1 MGEYA
6 SGADDAEGMLMRRS
20 IAAALTFAL
29 AMLAAPSA
37 DATAP
42 EGCGAFDT
50 QIPECEYT
58 ATTNGGLGGY
68 GAQPGGWKV
77 TIVRKGWRR
86 PLVVS
91 SAGGMETYPCGT
103 IMPGDKVTATSG
115 PGSGVFVGNPG
126 FCI

>member
-1 MGEYA
+1 MGEHS

-20 IAAALTFAL
+20 IAAVLTLAL
-29 AMLAAPSA
+29 AMLAAPKA
-37 DATAP
+37 DAQAP

-50 QIPECEYT
+50 QMPKCEYT
-58 ATTNGGLGGY
+58 ATTNAGLGGY
-68 GAQPGGWKV
+68 GGEPGGWKV
-77 TIVRKGWRR
+77 SIARKGLRR
-86 PLVVS
+86 PLVIV
-91 SAGGMETYPCGT
+91 SAGGMETYACGT